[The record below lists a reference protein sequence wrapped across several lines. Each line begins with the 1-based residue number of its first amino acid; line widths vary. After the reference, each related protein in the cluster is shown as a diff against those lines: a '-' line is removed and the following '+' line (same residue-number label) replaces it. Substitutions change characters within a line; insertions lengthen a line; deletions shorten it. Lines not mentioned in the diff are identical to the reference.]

1 MSKSSDCD
9 VLVVGG
15 GVAGLAATSKL
26 IQNGITNVVLLE
38 AQNRLGGRVST
49 YREGKFFYWW
59 PYQNLKFLWLY

>member
-1 MSKSSDCD
+1 M
-9 VLVVGG
+9 VGG

-49 YREGKFFYWW
+49 YREGKFFYW
-59 PYQNLKFLWLY
+59 